1 MAAVVVVAGGR
12 FFVAAVEKVVGNGM
26 VVGRA

>member
-1 MAAVVVVAGGR
+1 MAVVVVEVGR
-12 FFVAAVEKVVGNGM
+12 FFVAAVEMAVGNGM